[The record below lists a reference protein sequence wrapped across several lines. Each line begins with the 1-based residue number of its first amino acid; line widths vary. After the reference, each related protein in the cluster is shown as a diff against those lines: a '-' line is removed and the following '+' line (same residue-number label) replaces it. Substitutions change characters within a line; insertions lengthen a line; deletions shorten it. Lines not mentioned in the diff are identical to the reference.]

1 VKGQIDIPIVGFRQ
15 GGSMRLH
22 PRYFIRGRIA
32 GAVAFTVLSL
42 SGVRAQSQTVVN
54 SVPEWQTAAGGKQSF
69 DVASIKLAN
78 PDKFTPPNFA
88 LDDRDSI
95 TGVNPHGHFAAQLPL
110 EAYIRFAYKLFP
122 YAREQRDIMLAHAP
136 KWVSSDDSYVIN
148 AQAEGHPTKDQM
160 RLMLQSL
167 LADRFKL
174 AVHFERRDFSVIPCG
189 LVQAVDRPNNS
200 ILAAGRNLTMEE
212 IAQFLSSISIS
223 GNFAHPVVDQTGL
236 AGRLDFSLQ
245 WTRQTNNTVTP
256 DPGTSMQ
263 EALEDQLGLKLK
275 STKAFMDNLVID
287 HVEKP
292 SEN

>member
-1 VKGQIDIPIVGFRQ
+1 MI
-15 GGSMRLH
+15 
-22 PRYFIRGRIA
+22 
-32 GAVAFTVLSL
+32 
-42 SGVRAQSQTVVN
+42 
-54 SVPEWQTAAGGKQSF
+54 
-69 DVASIKLAN
+69 
-78 PDKFTPPNFA
+78 
-88 LDDRDSI
+88 
-95 TGVNPHGHFAAQLPL
+95 
-110 EAYIRFAYKLFP
+110 
-122 YAREQRDIMLAHAP
+122 AHAP
-136 KWVSSDDSYVIN
+136 KWVSSDESYVIN
-148 AQAEGHPTKDQM
+148 AQAEGNPTKDQM

-174 AVHFERRDFSVIPCG
+174 AVHFERREFSVLALVLEEPGKTGPKLNPHCNDPPCDVAKVTSDVFVIPCG

-200 ILAAGRNLTMEE
+200 ILAAGRSLTMEE

-236 AGRLDFSLQ
+236 VGRLDFSLQ

-287 HVEKP
+287 HVERP